1 MSSWLITLAITGIA
15 VVAVIGDYFIKLAS
29 LTSSPVQNR
38 WFLAGCVMY
47 ALTAFGWVFA
57 FRHIKL
63 ASIGVLFS
71 LSTVI
76 LLAALGVFVF
86 GETLNKLELVGF
98 GFAVIAIVLLGR
110 FGG

>member
-1 MSSWLITLAITGIA
+1 MTYWLITLTIIGIA
-15 VVAVIGDYFIKLAS
+15 VVTVAGDYFIKLAS
-29 LTSSPVQNR
+29 LTSTPVLNR
-38 WFLAGCVMY
+38 WFVAGCGMY
-47 ALTAFGWVFA
+47 VLSTFGWVFA

-63 ASIGVLFS
+63 ASIGVLYS
-71 LSTVI
+71 LLTVI

-86 GETLNKLELVGF
+86 GETLNRSELVGL